1 MLEMTYDQKL
11 VDYATAPKATAGIIS
26 QIEDGNFVNY
36 WCGKL
41 RGKFVQVGPTWKA
54 STKQQAL
61 KSARLF
67 REKCR
72 HEAKAKG
79 LLPT

>member
-1 MLEMTYDQKL
+1 MPEMTYDQKL

-26 QIEDGNFVNY
+26 QIENGNFVNH

-54 STKQQAL
+54 STRQQAL
-61 KSARLF
+61 ESARLF
-67 REKCR
+67 RAQCR
-72 HEAKAKG
+72 DEAKAKG

>member
-1 MLEMTYDQKL
+1 MPERTYEQTL

-26 QIEDGNFVNY
+26 QIENGNFVDY

-54 STKQQAL
+54 TTKAQAL
-61 KSARLF
+61 ATARLF
-67 REKCR
+67 REQCMA
-72 HEAKAKG
+72 EAKAKG
-79 LLPT
+79 LLPS